1 MLDTHA
7 AFQRLRAAGTDV
19 PLAEAIVELA
29 TSLSLPRSIPIDTS
43 AAVKRLQAA
52 GADERVAEAIV
63 ELFASLDPLA
73 ERA

>member
-19 PLAEAIVELA
+19 PLAEAIVEL
-29 TSLSLPRSIPIDTS
+29 
-43 AAVKRLQAA
+43 
-52 GADERVAEAIV
+52 
-63 ELFASLDPLA
+63 FASLDPLA